1 MDREASL
8 AHKAQ
13 KILKKWLIFVA
24 LGVIAYGGGLY
35 YGHKKYEYQL
45 FKIRLSEP
53 TLPSDS
59 LNNSNNT
66 ENQK

>member
-24 LGVIAYGGGLY
+24 LGVIAYGGGLFF
-35 YGHKKYEYQL
+35 GHKKYEYQIQKAQML
-45 FKIRLSEP
+45 ETKS
-53 TLPSDS
+53 TSDYQ
-59 LNNSNNT
+59 NNSNNT
-66 ENQK
+66 EIQK